1 MKFKVIL
8 LTTLL
13 LSPLP
18 AFSQVNVYDECT
30 RYIYKEEYIPGYYD
44 NTGRYKSGT
53 IRKHREKVPCTSSG
67 GYHQQQFHRSSQQ
80 TRQGVGC
87 NRGSRVMS
95 GLLGGGL
102 AALVSKKDAYIWSIP
117 VGVIGGVAVD
127 RAGCS

>member
-44 NTGRYKSGT
+44 NTGRYRSGT

-80 TRQGVGC
+80 TRQEVGC
-87 NRGSRVMS
+87 NRGSRVVS

-117 VGVIGGVAVD
+117 VGIVGGVAVD

>member
-80 TRQGVGC
+80 TRQEVGC

>member
-30 RYIYKEEYIPGYYD
+30 RYIYKEKYIPGYYD
-44 NTGRYKSGT
+44 NTGRYRSGT

-80 TRQGVGC
+80 TRQEVGC
-87 NRGSRVMS
+87 NRGSRIMS

>member
-44 NTGRYKSGT
+44 NTGRYRSGT
-53 IRKHREKVPCTSSG
+53 IRKHREKVPCTSNG

-80 TRQGVGC
+80 TRQEVGC
-87 NRGSRVMS
+87 NRGSRVVS

>member
-8 LTTLL
+8 LTALL

-30 RYIYKEEYIPGYYD
+30 RYIYKERYIPGYYD
-44 NTGRYKSGT
+44 NKGRYRSGT
-53 IRKHREKVPCTSSG
+53 IEKHREKVPCTSSG

-80 TRQGVGC
+80 TRQEVGC
-87 NRGSRVMS
+87 NRGSRVVS

-102 AALVSKKDAYIWSIP
+102 AALVSKKDAYLWSIP
-117 VGVIGGVAVD
+117 VGIIGGVAVD

>member
-1 MKFKVIL
+1 MKFGVIL

-30 RYIYKEEYIPGYYD
+30 RYIYKERYIPGYYD
-44 NTGRYKSGT
+44 NKGRYRSGT
-53 IRKHREKVPCTSSG
+53 IEKHREKVPCTSSG

-80 TRQGVGC
+80 TRQEVGC
-87 NRGSRVMS
+87 NRGSRVVS

>member
-80 TRQGVGC
+80 TRQEVGC
-87 NRGSRVMS
+87 NRGSRIMS

>member
-44 NTGRYKSGT
+44 NTGRYRSGT
-53 IRKHREKVPCTSSG
+53 IRKHREKVPCKSSG
-67 GYHQQQFHRSSQQ
+67 GYHQQQFYRSSQQ
-80 TRQGVGC
+80 TRQEVGC
-87 NRGSRVMS
+87 NRGSRIMS

>member
-44 NTGRYKSGT
+44 NTGRYRSGT

-80 TRQGVGC
+80 TRQEVGC
-87 NRGSRVMS
+87 NRGSRIMS

-117 VGVIGGVAVD
+117 VGIIGGVAVD

>member
-44 NTGRYKSGT
+44 NTGRYRSGT

-80 TRQGVGC
+80 TRQEVGC
-87 NRGSRVMS
+87 NRGSRVVS

>member
-1 MKFKVIL
+1 M
-8 LTTLL
+8 
-13 LSPLP
+13 
-18 AFSQVNVYDECT
+18 YC
-30 RYIYKEEYIPGYYD
+30 YIYKEEYIPGYYD
-44 NTGRYKSGT
+44 NTGRYRSGT

-80 TRQGVGC
+80 TRQEVGC
-87 NRGSRVMS
+87 NRGSRIMS

>member
-1 MKFKVIL
+1 MMRFGVIL
-8 LTTLL
+8 LAAL

-44 NTGRYKSGT
+44 NTGRYRSGT

-80 TRQGVGC
+80 TRQEVGC
-87 NRGSRVMS
+87 NRGSRIMS

>member
-44 NTGRYKSGT
+44 NTGRYRSGT

-80 TRQGVGC
+80 TRQEVGC
-87 NRGSRVMS
+87 NRGSRIMS